1 LKPNIQFFL
10 CKLSELLGLDT
21 FGNLMEESFGIILSK
36 ATGSDDKSKSIL
48 DNLSKETKTARLC
61 QDLMRLQAIVNKTSV
76 NDYFLKNAL
85 KQFERFS
92 TITDSLINEKQF
104 EALEGIIKEA

>member
-1 LKPNIQFFL
+1 MKPNLQFFL
-10 CKLSELLGLDT
+10 CKLSELLGLET
-21 FGNLMEESFGIILSK
+21 FGNLMEESFRIILSK
-36 ATGSDDKSKSIL
+36 AMGSDDKSKQIL
-48 DNLSKETKTARLC
+48 DNLSKDTKTARLC

-92 TITDSLINEKQF
+92 NITESLIN
-104 EALEGIIKEA
+104 